1 MVALA
6 DDSCADASRYRHP
19 VISDWTGERRAIIR
33 DATGVGIAVAA
44 YGVVFGAQ
52 GVATGL
58 SLAQTMTLSL
68 LMFTGASQFAL
79 VGVLG
84 AGGTGIMA
92 ALTALMLGAR
102 NTLYG
107 LRLAP
112 LLGVTGVKRLLA
124 AQLTIDESTAMV
136 LAREDHADE
145 RAARTAFWAT
155 GMSVYVFWNL
165 ATLLG
170 ALGAKVLGDPRTLGL
185 DAVIPAAFLALLW
198 SRLKGREPWAIAVL
212 SATVAILLTPVL
224 RPGLPVLAAALVA
237 IIAGMRAGNALA
249 PLASVPNNPED
260 GAVPGGGPA

>member
-1 MVALA
+1 VT
-6 DDSCADASRYRHP
+6 
-19 VISDWTGERRAIIR
+19 SDWPTERRAIIR
-33 DATGVGIAVAA
+33 DATGIGIAVAA

-58 SLAQTMTLSL
+58 SLAQTMALSL

-84 AGGTGIMA
+84 AGGTGVAA

-102 NTLYG
+102 NALYG
-107 LRLAP
+107 LRMAP
-112 LLGVTGVKRLLA
+112 LLGVTGAKRLLA

-145 RAARTAFWAT
+145 RAARMAFWAT
-155 GMSVYVFWNL
+155 GVSIYVFWNL
-165 ATLLG
+165 STLLG
-170 ALGAKVLGDPRTLGL
+170 GLGAKALGDPRTLGL

-198 SRLKGREPWAIAVL
+198 PRLKGREPWAIAVF

-224 RPGLPVLAAALVA
+224 QPGLPVLAAALVA

-249 PLASVPNNPED
+249 PLAPAPNNPEEGARGED
-260 GAVPGGGPA
+260 GAAPGGGPT

>member
-1 MVALA
+1 MVSLA
-6 DDSCADASRYRHP
+6 DDSCADASRYRHS

-112 LLGVTGVKRLLA
+112 LLGVTGAKRLLA
-124 AQLTIDESTAMV
+124 AQWTIDESTAMV

-198 SRLKGREPWAIAVL
+198 SRLKGRELWAIAVL
-212 SATVAILLTPVL
+212 SATVAIVLTPVL

>member
-1 MVALA
+1 VT
-6 DDSCADASRYRHP
+6 
-19 VISDWTGERRAIIR
+19 SDWPAERRAIIR

-58 SLAQTMTLSL
+58 SLAQTMALSL

-79 VGVLG
+79 VGVVG
-84 AGGTGIMA
+84 AGGTGVTA

-102 NTLYG
+102 NALYG
-107 LRLAP
+107 LRMAP

-124 AQLTIDESTAMV
+124 AQWTIDESTAMA
-136 LAREDHADE
+136 LARENPADQ

-155 GMSVYVFWNL
+155 GVSIYVFWNL
-165 ATLLG
+165 STLAG
-170 ALGAKVLGDPRTLGL
+170 GLGAKAIGDPRILGL

-198 SRLKGREPWAIAVL
+198 PRLKGREPWAIAVL

-224 RPGLPVLAAALVA
+224 QPGLPVLVTAGVA
-237 IIAGMRAGNALA
+237 IIAGTRGGNALA
-249 PLASVPNNPED
+249 PLASAPIDPQQGARDED
-260 GAVPGGGPA
+260 GAAPGGGPA

>member
-1 MVALA
+1 MT
-6 DDSCADASRYRHP
+6 
-19 VISDWTGERRAIIR
+19 SDWPAGRRAIIR

-58 SLAQTMTLSL
+58 SLAQTMALSL

-84 AGGTGIMA
+84 AGGTGVAA

-102 NTLYG
+102 NALYG
-107 LRLAP
+107 LRMAP

-124 AQLTIDESTAMV
+124 AQWTIDESTAMA
-136 LAREDHADE
+136 LARDDHADE

-165 ATLLG
+165 STLLG
-170 ALGAKVLGDPRTLGL
+170 GLGAKALGDPRTLGL

-198 SRLKGREPWAIAVL
+198 PRLKGREPWAIAGL
-212 SATVAILLTPVL
+212 AATVAILLTPVL
-224 RPGLPVLAAALVA
+224 RPGLPVLSAALVA
-237 IIAGMRAGNALA
+237 IIAGMLGRNELA
-249 PLASVPNNPED
+249 RLASAPIDPDEGARDED
-260 GAVPGGGPA
+260 GAAPGGGPA

>member
-1 MVALA
+1 
-6 DDSCADASRYRHP
+6 
-19 VISDWTGERRAIIR
+19 
-33 DATGVGIAVAA
+33 
-44 YGVVFGAQ
+44 
-52 GVATGL
+52 
-58 SLAQTMTLSL
+58 
-68 LMFTGASQFAL
+68 
-79 VGVLG
+79 
-84 AGGTGIMA
+84 MA

-102 NTLYG
+102 NALYG
-107 LRLAP
+107 LRIAP
-112 LLGVTGVKRLLA
+112 LLGVTGAKRLLA

-198 SRLKGREPWAIAVL
+198 SRLKGRELWAIAVL
-212 SATVAILLTPVL
+212 SATVAIVLTPVL